1 MSSFFTGHNI
11 KFTSKIFENMQN
23 LLGVNLEP
31 LYSKYIETLR
41 CFVLNK
47 SYTVYYIIFIDMV
60 IKMLTLTIISN
71 KKI

>member
-1 MSSFFTGHNI
+1 
-11 KFTSKIFENMQN
+11 MQN
-23 LLGVNLEP
+23 LLRVNLEP
-31 LYSKYIETLR
+31 LTYSKYIETLR